1 MCSGMG
7 LRQRVPQCLVT
18 SASRSGC
25 GAADRSAQVAVQFA
39 CLHSPCHDTA
49 LAMGVFNYARR
60 FAPLLGEKSLAELS
74 RGLDRLFFTPTL
86 CLAGC
91 LSQHYE
97 SRGGSILRVITFTLG
112 IRLLRLARPP
122 SALKLAFGAE
132 LREKEKSRLAMACCS
147 ALACVLRAATR

>member
-1 MCSGMG
+1 MFGNGFAPARPAVFGHQRLEIGMRG
-7 LRQRVPQCLVT
+7 
-18 SASRSGC
+18 S
-25 GAADRSAQVAVQFA
+25 ADRSAQVAVQFA